1 MTDALPATNGLPL
14 AGIKVV
20 EFTHMVMGPTT
31 GVVLADL
38 GAEVVKIE
46 PKEGD
51 NTRRLVGSG
60 AGYFPMYSRNKRSLA
75 LDLKHPDGRAVAET
89 LIAQADVLVENFRTG
104 AMDALGFGYDALSTR
119 NPRLIYCSDKGF
131 LPGPYGSR
139 TALDEIAQMMGGLA
153 YMTGPPDR
161 PLRAGASV
169 IDVMGGMFG
178 VIGVLAALQQRHATG
193 RGQLVQSALFEN
205 CVFLVGQHMAQF
217 AVTGQAA
224 RPMPVR
230 ISAWAIYDQFATR
243 SGERVFVG
251 VVSDGQWQTFCK
263 AFGLDDLAADPGLAK
278 NNDRVAARDRILPR
292 VQALFADMDKADLL
306 ARLEETGLPFA
317 PIAKPEDLFEDPHL
331 NASGGLLP
339 LTLPETGQTVNL
351 PALPIAMDGRRFGV
365 RHDLTEPGDDS
376 RAILSEAGYDAAG
389 IEMLVQ
395 SGIVV
400 DQSRPE
406 VTR

>member
-1 MTDALPATNGLPL
+1 MTDAASDRTALPL

-31 GVVLADL
+31 GMVLADL
-38 GAEVVKIE
+38 GAEVIKIE
-46 PKEGD
+46 PKGGD

-75 LDLKHPDGRAVAET
+75 LDLKHPEGKAVAEA
-89 LIAQADVLVENFRTG
+89 LVGQADVVIENFRPG
-104 AMDALGFGYDALSTR
+104 VMDALGFGYETLSKT

-131 LPGPYGSR
+131 LNGPYGER

-153 YMTGPPDR
+153 YMTGPPER

-169 IDVMGGMFG
+169 IDVMGGLFG
-178 VIGVLAALQQRHATG
+178 VIGVLAALEQRHATG
-193 RGQLVQSALFEN
+193 RGQLIQSALFEN
-205 CVFLVGQHMAQF
+205 CVFLVGQHMAQY

-230 ISAWAIYDQFATR
+230 ISAWAIYDQFETK

-263 AFGLDDLAADPGLAK
+263 AFGFDDLGADPGLVK

-292 VQALFADMDKADLL
+292 VQALFATMDKDELL
-306 ARLEETGLPFA
+306 AKLETTGLPFA
-317 PIAKPEDLFEDPHL
+317 PIVKPEELFDDPHL
-331 NASGGLLP
+331 NASGGLVP
-339 LTLPETGQTVNL
+339 LTLPDSGKVVNL
-351 PALPIAMDGRRFGV
+351 PALPIEMAGRRFGV
-365 RHDLTEPGDDS
+365 RHDLPRPGENS
-376 RAILSEAGYDAAG
+376 RAILAEAGYDAAA
-389 IEMLVQ
+389 IESLLQ
-395 SGIVV
+395 TGVV
-400 DQSRPE
+400 LDGAE
-406 VTR
+406 A